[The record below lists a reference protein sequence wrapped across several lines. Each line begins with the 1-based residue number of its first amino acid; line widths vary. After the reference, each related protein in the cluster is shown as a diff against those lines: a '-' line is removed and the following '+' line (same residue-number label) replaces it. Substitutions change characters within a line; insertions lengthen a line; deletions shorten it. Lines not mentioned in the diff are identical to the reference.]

1 MNDFNILTRRA
12 FLDRS
17 FKIGLGVAL
26 STLVDIPFVMKRA
39 LAEGNIGL
47 NGKKILFIFLRG
59 ANDSLNSVIPIQDS
73 AYNTDI
79 NPATNTVIRPN
90 IAIPKD
96 AIGYDA
102 LGPCDFPNNP
112 LYGYNFGIRLGNGF
126 AALHPSLKYLAP
138 VYNAGDLAL
147 IHRVAYP
154 KQSRSHFDSQNYWET
169 GTPGI
174 NTVKDGIFYRAML
187 ESGLAQSQAL
197 TGVSVQPALPLLLRG
212 SEAAMTNLTDPTR
225 YNLLGVPNSTAG
237 NAKADYF
244 LNLANSMP
252 AAAKKNR
259 DLLQLQYQNLSNTL
273 EIFADIGFSDAANT
287 FIDPETGYYL
297 FPATDAKNA
306 GQVDT
311 SSSSRSFF
319 TNLKAAALVLNKTN
333 AIIAGTEV
341 GGFDTHNSQ
350 GNTTGTHANL
360 QRRIGWSIYALR
372 KFFQSAAADQVN
384 WDNLIVITLSE
395 FGRTSKQNNSGGTD
409 HAEAGVMF
417 VAGGGVKGYGKAGR
431 TSAVFNCG
439 PAVDPIMNPIAWN
452 PGLTGS
458 MFSISNNYLRRTVD
472 YRSILGRILRKHL
485 GAQFNELDPY
495 SESQLARIIPG
506 YKNPA
511 EKLFTG
517 GLVTTDNTTIAG
529 ELDFI

>member
-1 MNDFNILTRRA
+1 MNDFNILNRRA

-17 FKIGLGVAL
+17 FKVGLGVAL
-26 STLVDIPFVMKRA
+26 TTLLDIPFVMKRA
-39 LAEGNIGL
+39 LADGNIGT

-73 AYNTDI
+73 GYNTDI
-79 NPATNTVIRPN
+79 NPATNSVIRPN

-96 AIGYDA
+96 AISYA
-102 LGPCDFPNNP
+102 ASGPCDFPNDP

-147 IHRVAYP
+147 IHRVGYP

-174 NTVKDGIFYRAML
+174 NTVTDGIFYRAML
-187 ESGLAQSQAL
+187 ESGLAQNQAL
-197 TGVSVQPALPLLLRG
+197 TGVSVQSSLPLLLRG
-212 SEAAMTNLTDPTR
+212 SDAAMTNLTDPTR

-252 AAAKKNR
+252 AAEKKNR
-259 DLLQLQYQNLSNTL
+259 DLLRLQYQNLSNTL
-273 EIFADIGFSDAANT
+273 EIFADINFTDAGNT
-287 FIDPETGYYL
+287 FTDPDTGYHL
-297 FPATDAKNA
+297 FPATDAKNG
-306 GQVDT
+306 GQVDV

-319 TNLKAAALVLNKTN
+319 NNLKAAALVLNKTN

-350 GNTTGTHANL
+350 GGLTGTHANL
-360 QRRIGWSIYALR
+360 QRRIGWAMYALR
-372 KFFQSAAADQVN
+372 KYFQNHSDQVN
-384 WDNLIVITLSE
+384 WDDLIVVTLSE
-395 FGRTSKQNNSGGTD
+395 FGRTTKQNNSGGTD

-431 TSAVFNCG
+431 TSAVFNCAG
-439 PAVDPIMNPIAWN
+439 AIDPVLNPIVWN
-452 PGLTGS
+452 TGLSGS
-458 MFSISNNYLRRTVD
+458 MFSISNNYIRRAVD

-485 GAQFNELDPY
+485 GAQFNEADPY
-495 SESQLARIIPG
+495 AASQLARIIPG
-506 YKNPA
+506 YGNTA
-511 EKLFTG
+511 EKLFAG
-517 GLVTTDNTTIAG
+517 GLSTIDNTTIAG